1 MPASLTSC
9 AIIGLDAFE
18 VQAEVDLNFALPSMT
33 IVGLPDTAVSESR
46 ERVRSAIKNSDL
58 EFPGGRVTVNL
69 APADLKKEGPSFDL
83 PIALGIVAAN
93 GQMPTDRIRGYI
105 IVGEL
110 SLDGSVRPVAG
121 VLPIVLKAR
130 EMIAKTGAKNG
141 GEPPKGVIVPE
152 GNVREA
158 SVIGGVEVIPVKHLA
173 ECVAWARGYIDI
185 PPVKPIDLTAILKN
199 AKMDV
204 DFADVKGKEHAKRV
218 LEVAAAGA
226 HNVLMVG
233 PPGAGKTMLAQ
244 RLPSILPD
252 MSVDE
257 ALEVTRIYSVAGLLK
272 REDGIV
278 TTRPFRSPHHT
289 VSTPGLTGGGSI
301 PRPGEISLAHLG
313 VLFLDEMLEFP
324 RQAIEMLRQPM
335 EDGRIT
341 ISRAALTLTF
351 PSRFLLVAA
360 MNPCPCG
367 YYGDDLKPCRCT
379 MGEINKYLRRLSG
392 PLHDRIDVTVEVRR
406 VPTEKL
412 LVDEDKNPGEP
423 SAAIKERVTRAR
435 DIQLDRYKGKG
446 FYFNAH
452 LSSKLAKKYCAL
464 DADCTS
470 LLKKAVDRLGLSAR
484 AFDRIKRV
492 ARTIADL
499 DGSADIRISHL
510 AEAIQYRA
518 GEVVLRK

>member
-9 AIIGLDAFE
+9 AIIGLEAFE

-33 IVGLPDTAVSESR
+33 IVGLPDAAVSESR

-58 EFPGGRVTVNL
+58 EFPGGRVIVNL

-93 GQMPTDRIRGYI
+93 GQMPTDRIRGYV

-121 VLPIVLKAR
+121 VLSIVLKVR
-130 EMIAKTGAKNG
+130 EAIQKAGAGDG

-152 GNVREA
+152 GNLSEA
-158 SVIGGVEVIPVKHLA
+158 SVIGGVTVIPVKHLA
-173 ECVAWARGYIDI
+173 ECVAWARGNIDI
-185 PPVKPIDLTAILKN
+185 PPVKPMDVASILTN
-199 AKMDV
+199 AKMDI
-204 DFADVKGKEHAKRV
+204 DFADVKGQEHAKRV

-278 TTRPFRSPHHT
+278 TSRPFRSPHHT

-301 PRPGEISLAHLG
+301 PRPGEVSLAHLG

-324 RQAIEMLRQPM
+324 RKAIEMLRQPL
-335 EDGRIT
+335 EDGHIT

-351 PSRFLLVAA
+351 PSRFLLVGA

-367 YYGDDLKPCRCT
+367 FYGDDQKACRCS
-379 MGEINKYLRRLSG
+379 MGEINKYRKRLSG
-392 PLHDRIDVTVEVRR
+392 PLHDRIDVTVEVER
-406 VPTEKL
+406 VSTDAL
-412 LVDEDKNPGEP
+412 LKDEDKNPGEP

-435 DIQLDRYKGKG
+435 DNQLARYKGQKL
-446 FYFNAH
+446 YFNAH
-452 LSSKLAKKYCAL
+452 LSSKLAKKFCGL

-484 AFDRIKRV
+484 AFERIKRV

-499 DGSADIRISHL
+499 DGSDNIRISHL

-518 GEVVLRK
+518 GEVVLRQ